1 MADIFLSYSNEDRER
16 VRPLV
21 EALESQGWSV
31 WWDRKIPP
39 GSTWH
44 DTIQDSLKESKCVVV
59 VWSRISVESEW
70 VIIEAEKG
78 KARRA
83 LFPVFIDDVE
93 PPLSFT
99 LIQGVRLI
107 DWEGDTSHPE
117 FRSLTSSIREIFGR
131 KLSKNSILSVK
142 RPSLSN
148 IASYNRIYILTA
160 AFLVVAVTASFLV
173 WKTVNQNPKKILP
186 SLPTSGVTPAPPMSN
201 KEDSVNGVTLEMV
214 AIQGGSFMMGSDKDK
229 DSQPIHEV
237 TLQPFYIGKYEVT
250 QAQWNAVMGD
260 STNPASFKG
269 DAMPLET
276 VSWDD
281 AVAFCKKLSEITG
294 REYRLPTEAE
304 WEYAARAGSTGDYCF
319 GNDTNLLG
327 EYAWHNENSDGMTH
341 PVGQKKPNAWGL
353 YDMHGNVSEWCE
365 DFYHE
370 NYEGAPI
377 DGSAWVTSQDG
388 KYRLIRGG
396 SWYVNPGDARASYR
410 NSNYPNVRHGDGGF
424 RIAYRV
430 IK

>member
-99 LIQGVRLI
+99 LIQGVRLT

-142 RPSLSN
+142 RPSLSI
-148 IASYNRIYILTA
+148 IASYNRIYILIA
-160 AFLVVAVTASFLV
+160 AFLVVAVTVSFLV
-173 WKTVNQNPKKILP
+173 WKTVNQNPKKVLP
-186 SLPTSGVTPAPPMSN
+186 SYPTSGATPAPPMST
-201 KEDSVNGVTLEMV
+201 KEESVNSVKLEMV

-229 DSQPIHEV
+229 DAQPIHEV
-237 TLQPFYIGKYEVT
+237 TLKPFYIGKYEVT
-250 QAQWNAVMGD
+250 QAQWKAVMGD

-269 DAMPLET
+269 DTMPVET

-281 AVAFCKKLSEITG
+281 AIAFCKKLSEITG
-294 REYRLPTEAE
+294 NEYRLPTEAE
-304 WEYAARAGSTGDYCF
+304 WEYAARAGSTDDYCF

-327 EYAWHNENSDGMTH
+327 EFAWYNENSDGRTH
-341 PVGQKKPNAWGL
+341 PVGHKKPNAWGL
-353 YDMHGNVSEWCE
+353 YDMHGNVWEWCE

-377 DGSAWVTSQDG
+377 DGSAWVTNGDS
-388 KYRLIRGG
+388 KYRLLRGG
-396 SWYVNPGDARASYR
+396 SWYVNLGDARAAYR
-410 NSNYPNVRHGDGGF
+410 NSNYPNLHHGDGGF
-424 RIAYRV
+424 RIVCRV

>member
-142 RPSLSN
+142 RPSLSI
-148 IASYNRIYILTA
+148 IASYNRIYILIA
-160 AFLVVAVTASFLV
+160 AFLVVAVTVSFLV
-173 WKTVNQNPKKILP
+173 WKTVNQNPKKALP
-186 SLPTSGVTPAPPMSN
+186 SYPTPGATPAPPMSN
-201 KEDSVNGVTLEMV
+201 KEESVNGLKLEMV

-237 TLQPFYIGKYEVT
+237 TLKPFYIGKYEVT
-250 QAQWNAVMGD
+250 QAQWKAVMGE

-269 DAMPLET
+269 DTMPVET

-281 AVAFCKKLSEITG
+281 AIAFCKKLSEITG

-304 WEYAARAGSTGDYCF
+304 WEYAARAGSTDDYCF

-327 EYAWHNENSDGMTH
+327 EFAWYNENSDGRTH
-341 PVGQKKPNAWGL
+341 PVGHKKPNAWGL

-377 DGSAWVTSQDG
+377 DGSAWVTDGEG
-388 KYRLIRGG
+388 KYRLMRGG
-396 SWYVNPGDARASYR
+396 SWYVNLSDTRAAYR
-410 NSNYPNVRHGDGGF
+410 NSNYPNLRHGDGGF
-424 RIAYRV
+424 RIVCRV